1 MTEDTIDSAD
11 AAERAEVIEAMT
23 VEQQVE
29 IKAEIAGW
37 LIFPQKSSYPV
48 FKISSKSA
56 TKPIKSLI
64 DGTMTRTT

>member
-1 MTEDTIDSAD
+1 MTEDTIDSTD

-29 IKAEIAGW
+29 IKAEIAG
-37 LIFPQKSSYPV
+37 LLVLPQTSSYPA

-56 TKPIKSLI
+56 TKLIKSLI